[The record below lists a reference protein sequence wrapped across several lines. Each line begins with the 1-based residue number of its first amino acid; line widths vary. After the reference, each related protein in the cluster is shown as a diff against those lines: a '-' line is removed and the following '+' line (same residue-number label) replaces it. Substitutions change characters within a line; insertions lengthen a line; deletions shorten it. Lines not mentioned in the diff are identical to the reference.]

1 MDSLRHPDLVEISTK
16 MQRTFHA
23 ALQAEQAAA
32 QVAQRRQRSV
42 REVALELE
50 DRASTVRIS
59 TAGQRWPAGTIVGV
73 GLDHLLLKMTSEPIL
88 ISFHAIQSIEP
99 TK

>member
-16 MQRTFHA
+16 MQRTLDA

-32 QVAQRRQRSV
+32 NVAQRRQRSV

-50 DRASTVRIS
+50 DRASKVRIS
-59 TAGQRWPAGTIVGV
+59 TAGQRWPAGIIVGV
-73 GLDHLLLKMTSEPIL
+73 GLDHLLIKMTSEPVL

-99 TK
+99 IA